1 MIAFDVQVRTNNKLG
16 AVAQKLV
23 LPVVEIGQR
32 LAVMIRQRVLDGLD
46 PNGKAWS
53 PLGRQRMGTGR
64 GQFGDDTMM
73 LAGVSKELRD
83 TLGSNEKRKW
93 WVRPTEPHPP
103 GFLFKVTSGDFA
115 GWAVYESYDDYLR
128 ASPNGDRRDWYKTG
142 EFWRSI
148 GVRPQS
154 ASRVKVIATGSRKV
168 GGKRVQ
174 NRAIGYYAGR
184 NEDFGVLTYSD
195 TERAFA
201 VDLLQRSVT
210 EQYAIRLQQVQE
222 LDRLTSRAQSL
233 NRRTSRLLGG

>member
-16 AVAQKLV
+16 AAAQKLV
-23 LPVVEIGQR
+23 MPVVEIGQR
-32 LAVMIRQRVLDGLD
+32 LAVMIRQRVLDGFD
-46 PNGKAWS
+46 PTGKAWS
-53 PLGRQRMGTGR
+53 PLGRVRVGLGR
-64 GQFGDDTMM
+64 GQQDADGE
-73 LAGVSKELRD
+73 KLR
-83 TLGSNEKRKW
+83 RW
-93 WVRPTEPHPP
+93 WVPPTEPQPP
-103 GFLFKVTSGDFA
+103 GWLFKVPLTA
-115 GWAVYESYDDYLR
+115 QKVPGWAVYEDYQTYLR

-142 EFWRSI
+142 QFWRSI

-195 TERAFA
+195 AERAFA